1 MHSDYHL
8 RHFQMSTTLWTNGHV
23 AWELRSDFP
32 SSPFHRIISLSF
44 PPSLHPFLHLHSPDK
59 TEFFFLSCVS
69 EHSPFS
75 SSQHFSP
82 NQRNMFSSF
91 LSHPSFP
98 LICLFFLSVSFP
110 PQLLYPSCFQQSATS
125 VCSASVSFHP
135 SFVLVL
141 SVVGGC
147 VLLLCFLAD
156 TLFLFILPNFSE
168 LKEDVLFHPID
179 ITVFSL
185 WFFQFLF
192 LGI

>member
-23 AWELRSDFP
+23 AWELCSDFP

-91 LSHPSFP
+91 LSSVCSSCQSHFLHSSFIPHVSSSLPRPSALHLFRFIP
-98 LICLFFLSVSFP
+98 PSSSSSQSSVAVSSCSVSSLTRSFFLS
-110 PQLLYPSCFQQSATS
+110 FQTS
-125 VCSASVSFHP
+125 Q
-135 SFVLVL
+135 
-141 SVVGGC
+141 
-147 VLLLCFLAD
+147 
-156 TLFLFILPNFSE
+156 N
-168 LKEDVLFHPID
+168 
-179 ITVFSL
+179 
-185 WFFQFLF
+185 
-192 LGI
+192 